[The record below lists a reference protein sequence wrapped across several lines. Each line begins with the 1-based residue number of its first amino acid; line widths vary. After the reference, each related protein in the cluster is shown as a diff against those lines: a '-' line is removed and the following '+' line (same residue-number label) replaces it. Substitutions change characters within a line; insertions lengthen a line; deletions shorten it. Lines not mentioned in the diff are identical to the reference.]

1 MFLYQPFAVSFA
13 DVGSYS
19 DDRDRDRSPDQSYV
33 AEPTPIRRL
42 APPNGVVKAE
52 ARPTSAPAPTPA
64 RWLSIEAACQ
74 LLGVDQSTL
83 RRWSDGGKIPVF
95 RTPGGH
101 RRYAEED
108 LKALVKGDSRGRKR
122 MSRASLTSL
131 SLSAYERAGA
141 EAQGREQRWR
151 HAYDPATLEELRPLG
166 RRLVDLTI
174 RYVSARVERE
184 EILAESRAIGARY
197 GEVSARAGLTTAEAL
212 EAFLYFRTPV
222 ITAVTQHIEDEQV
235 PARRAARVI
244 SELTT
249 FMDQVLLATISAH
262 EGQPAG

>member
-1 MFLYQPFAVSFA
+1 MFLYPAFMSSFP

-19 DDRDRDRSPDQSYV
+19 DDRDRSADPPYV

-42 APPNGVVKAE
+42 TPPNGVVKPE
-52 ARPTSAPAPTPA
+52 PRPAPTPA
-64 RWLSIEAACQ
+64 PPPPTRWLSIEAACQ

-101 RRYAEED
+101 RRYAEDD

-141 EAQGREQRWR
+141 ESHGRNQPWR

-197 GEVSARAGLTTAEAL
+197 GEVSARAGLSTADAL

-244 SELTT
+244 SELTA
-249 FMDQVLLATISAH
+249 FMDQVLIATISAH
-262 EGQPAG
+262 EGQLTDA

>member
-1 MFLYQPFAVSFA
+1 MFLYQPFAVSSSFA

-19 DDRDRDRSPDQSYV
+19 DDRSSDAPYV

-42 APPNGVVKAE
+42 TPSNGVVKPE
-52 ARPTSAPAPTPA
+52 PRPAPAPPPAPA

-83 RRWSDGGKIPVF
+83 RRWSDSGKIPVF

-108 LKALVKGDSRGRKR
+108 LKALVKGDARGRKR

-131 SLSAYERAGA
+131 SLSAYQRAGA
-141 EAQGREQRWR
+141 EAHGRDQPWR
-151 HAYDPATLEELRPLG
+151 QAYDPATLEELRPLG

-184 EILAESRAIGARY
+184 EILSESRAIGARY

-244 SELTT
+244 SELTA
-249 FMDQVLLATISAH
+249 FMDQVLLATIGAH
-262 EGQPAG
+262 EAQLTG

>member
-1 MFLYQPFAVSFA
+1 MFLYPAFTFSMSFTG
-13 DVGSYS
+13 VGSYS
-19 DDRDRDRSPDQSYV
+19 DDAPPEPPYA

-42 APPNGVVKAE
+42 TPPNGIAKPE
-52 ARPTSAPAPTPA
+52 PRSTPAPAPLPA

-83 RRWSDGGKIPVF
+83 RRWSDDGKIPVF

-101 RRYAEED
+101 RRYAEDD
-108 LKALVKGDSRGRKR
+108 LKALVKGDTRGRKR

-131 SLSAYERAGA
+131 SLSAYARAGV
-141 EAQGREQRWR
+141 ESRGRDQPWR
-151 HAYDPATLEELRPLG
+151 QAYDPATLEELRPLG

-244 SELTT
+244 SELTA
-249 FMDQVLLATISAH
+249 FMDQVLIATISAH
-262 EGQPAG
+262 EGQPED